1 MTVMVT
7 MVNDGGNA
15 GKKTTVMSTIGGCN
29 NGNSGDN
36 KGNDSDDGGNG
47 NGSNSNG
54 NDRGLRR

>member
-29 NGNSGDN
+29 DGIGD
-36 KGNDSDDGGNG
+36 DDNGGN
-47 NGSNSNG
+47 NGK
-54 NDRGLRR
+54 